1 MLENKKLNMVFSLLI
16 AIALWAFVIGEVNPE
31 ATRSYRD
38 VPIQFVNEAVLTQSG
53 MAVYSVSDR
62 TLNVTLTGTRSEI
75 NKVDTKDIRATVDL
89 NDAVMGENQ
98 LRISLRI
105 PNKVE
110 IESQSANKV
119 VVTVEERIFKEVPVE
134 VSYEGEFTGEEEPIT
149 VELDPDTVSV
159 SGAKTTV
166 GSVTAAR
173 ANVAENSI
181 TADPKEF
188 QCNLI
193 AVNSA
198 GQRVYNVEL
207 SQTSA
212 MITSE
217 LVKLKTVPLHVPI
230 KGNDDAGI
238 ERKVTLPEEITIKGK
253 AADLDTID
261 SVTAETIYL
270 NDIMASTNIRIEP
283 ILPEDVEVSEESSDL
298 RAVVQVTKLGTKTMR
313 FTQDDI
319 EIRGLAEGMHAELE
333 DSDIDLTITGNE
345 SLVENLKETD
355 FAIFADL
362 TNLKAGRH
370 KVILQAT
377 ADTNDITIHLRPKKI
392 TVTVQVNHDES
403 VNSEDNDE
411 VDVNANNNNDEE

>member
-31 ATRSYRD
+31 ASRSYRD

-53 MAVYSVSDR
+53 MAVYSVSNR

-89 NDAVMGENQ
+89 TDAVMGENQ

-134 VSYEGEFTGEEEPIT
+134 VSYEGTFTGEEEPIT

-270 NDIMASTNIRIEP
+270 DDIVASTNIPIVP
-283 ILPEDVEVSEESSDL
+283 ILPEDVAVSEESDGL
-298 RAVVQVTKLGTKTMR
+298 QAVVQVTKLGTKTLH
-313 FTQDDI
+313 FSQNDI
-319 EIRGLAEGMHAELE
+319 ELRGLAEGMQADLE
-333 DSDIDLTITGNE
+333 EMDIAVTITGNE

-370 KVILQAT
+370 KVTIQATSDTEAITMQINPKRIAVTLQANDDESEQPENDD
-377 ADTNDITIHLRPKKI
+377 DTN
-392 TVTVQVNHDES
+392 V
-403 VNSEDNDE
+403 
-411 VDVNANNNNDEE
+411 NNNNDEE